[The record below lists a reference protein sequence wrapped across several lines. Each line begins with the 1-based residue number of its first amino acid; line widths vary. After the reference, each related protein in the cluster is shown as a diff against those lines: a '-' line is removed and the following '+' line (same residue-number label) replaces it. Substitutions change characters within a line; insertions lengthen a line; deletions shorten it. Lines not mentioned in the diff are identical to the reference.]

1 VSLHEKI
8 NRDLAKPENEPLFWL
23 LGRALM
29 EGKDNFL
36 VDAILEGRVLVLT
49 HWNKSIA
56 AFRSA
61 LVNPE
66 DAQLKISREFKLAQT
81 ERVERDG
88 TIRDLYAEILSVLT
102 LAQLGYSQ
110 FRALLQQVQPT
121 PDYEA
126 IYKDKQVG
134 IEVKNLR
141 EPDDLIRVIAERH
154 WNDLVRRLPQ
164 RYSFPVH
171 IQHSHQG
178 WIPESARSRLR
189 TLLDQLPDRT
199 DSVVDETLEDGITIK
214 IIRGDHGRVA
224 DPKFDCEVLAQSIT
238 PHAYG
243 DAGLVIQSPI
253 TPADFQFDATDYRQ
267 FFLKVLRVVT
277 QATLK
282 FFSRHST
289 PYAHHLLAM
298 RWETASPMIDLSYIG
313 RTKGII
319 EALFSQIGLQLE
331 IMIFFKDTFQETAG
345 RDRTYPDPSAREC

>member
-1 VSLHEKI
+1 MSLHEKLH
-8 NRDLAKPENEPLFWL
+8 RDLAKPENEPLFWL
-23 LGRALM
+23 LGRALV

-36 VDAILEGRVLVLT
+36 LDAILEGRVLVLA

-126 IYKDKQVG
+126 IYKGKHVG

-164 RYSFPVH
+164 RYSFPLH

-189 TLLDQLPDRT
+189 TLLDQLPDRA
-199 DSVVDETLEDGITIK
+199 DSVVDEILEDGIPIK

-253 TPADFQFDATDYRQ
+253 TPADFQFDVTDYQQ

-289 PYAHHLLAM
+289 PYAHHVFGHEVGN
-298 RWETASPMIDLSYIG
+298 RKPND
-313 RTKGII
+313 
-319 EALFSQIGLQLE
+319 
-331 IMIFFKDTFQETAG
+331 
-345 RDRTYPDPSAREC
+345 